1 MKNRDRDNET
11 GVSKN
16 LVEKSED
23 AIQITAVWDVLRFL
37 FNEQTEAVGQLRF
50 CQYGHGS
57 VAD

>member
-50 CQYGHGS
+50 C
-57 VAD
+57 